1 MNLLFDFNINK
12 LIGIL
17 IIIIIIC
24 KFIPEMTNKDVIMF
38 LVFTVIGYDIT
49 KNVIMSIIIAS
60 ILLYISIFLIQKDK
74 LVIK

>member
-1 MNLLFDFNINK
+1 MNLLVDFNINK

-38 LVFTVIGYDIT
+38 FVFTIIGYDIT
-49 KNVIMSIIIAS
+49 KNVIMSIIVAS

-74 LVIK
+74 LVI

>member
-1 MNLLFDFNINK
+1 MNLLVDFNINK

-38 LVFTVIGYDIT
+38 LVFSIIGYDIT
-49 KNVIMSIIIAS
+49 KNVIISIIIAS

-74 LVIK
+74 LAIK

>member
-1 MNLLFDFNINK
+1 MNLLVDFNINK

>member
-1 MNLLFDFNINK
+1 MNLLVDFNINK

-17 IIIIIIC
+17 IIIVIIC

-38 LVFTVIGYDIT
+38 FVFTIIGYDIT
-49 KNVIMSIIIAS
+49 KNIIMSIIIAS

-74 LVIK
+74 LVI

>member
-1 MNLLFDFNINK
+1 MNLLVDFNINK

-74 LVIK
+74 LVT

>member
-1 MNLLFDFNINK
+1 MNLLVDFNINK

-24 KFIPEMTNKDVIMF
+24 KFIPEMTNKDLIMF
-38 LVFTVIGYDIT
+38 FVFTIIGYDIT
-49 KNVIMSIIIAS
+49 KNVIMSIIVAS

-74 LVIK
+74 LVI

>member
-1 MNLLFDFNINK
+1 MNLLVDFNINK

-60 ILLYISIFLIQKDK
+60 ILLYINIFLIQKDK